1 MEFRGFVKNGKL
13 NALSQYNHFIYFER
27 LKKQKDE
34 LEKRIK
40 TFFEEKVSKVLGKDY
55 DDGYIVDFAVCGDNL
70 ERILII
76 ELNPFIES
84 TDAAL
89 FSWKEER
96 EKLENGPFEFRIRN
110 EKPKG
115 QIAIAYEYRVLL
127 GWEK

>member
-1 MEFRGFVKNGKL
+1 MLSMKPSVV
-13 NALSQYNHFIYFER
+13 NASISSARVGMTAWGVIE
-27 LKKQKDE
+27 
-34 LEKRIK
+34 
-40 TFFEEKVSKVLGKDY
+40 SKEDH
-55 DDGYIVDFAVCGDNL
+55 GYIVDFAVCGDNL

-96 EKLENGPFEFRIRN
+96 DKLENGPFEFRIRN

-115 QIAIAYEYRVLL
+115 QIAISYEYRVLL